1 MKKYCVNCGYGNE
14 YSGASPRNCGKCK
27 VSFADATQKIVQIAR
42 HSSPQQTQETEEEY
56 NSYIEFEPESISQE
70 EIERIF
76 LASVNKKV
84 SLKDL
89 MREGE
94 ATGATRMKAAP
105 KKRGR
110 PPKK

>member
-14 YSGASPRNCGKCK
+14 YSGAAPQTCGKCK
-27 VSFADATQKIVQIAR
+27 VSFTQATQRIVQIAKQ
-42 HSSPQQTQETEEEY
+42 SSPHQETEEEY
-56 NSYIEFEPESISQE
+56 DSYIEFEPESISQE

-76 LASVNKKV
+76 LAGASKKV

-89 MREGE
+89 IKEGE
-94 ATGATRMKAAP
+94 GRGSQLKTIP
-105 KKRGR
+105 KRRGR

>member
-14 YSGASPRNCGKCK
+14 YSGASPHNCGKCK

-42 HSSPQQTQETEEEY
+42 QSSPQQTQETEEEY
-56 NSYIEFEPESISQE
+56 NSYIEFEPESISQN

-76 LASVNKKV
+76 LAGASKKV

-89 MREGE
+89 MSQGE
-94 ATGATRMKAAP
+94 SGGARLKTAP

-110 PPKK
+110 PPKSK